1 MPQPPYAK
9 VRAQLNGGAI
19 LTGGITA
26 TGGEVVQLSADPAGI
41 VGATQYLWE
50 LLSFPPA
57 FTLPAGWSADASGN
71 YYSTAQTP
79 PPFTLLTA
87 ADFDKY
93 ITRLTLNGGGPALT
107 GKETAAQLEA
117 IQALV
122 DETTAIQVLSAT
134 GLTQLGFFEG
144 NQFSLKGWAAGIR
157 ANIRLLA
164 ALIGGG
170 GTGDVVGPGAAVDNR
185 LALFSGTTGKLLKVA
200 SILVSDLF
208 LRTGSVAMTGD
219 IDLGTHKG
227 TNAGTPSNPSDLAT
241 KSYVDAHT
249 GGGSAGRGFPFTY
262 STNTTDAD
270 PGAGLLRGDN
280 ATLASSAHLFID
292 DVAANGATGMSAW
305 IASFDDQV
313 GAVKGILRVQSASDP
328 TKYIEWPVSG
338 ITTASGYSKVALG
351 TAWGPGGI
359 VTTASDTLVSF
370 DAEGVSANLNNQA
383 LTNAK
388 GFAYNGEIPTT
399 GATPAVNFS
408 TGDLQKTTLSANA
421 TPVFTAPAGI
431 GWVQWHVQQDG
442 TGGRSIAFPGTVA
455 GTPPQPAQGASTHT
469 FYGFFYDG
477 TNYHYIALSHTSLS
491 DLTVGDPHTQYALV
505 DGTRAFT
512 GGVRI
517 SQPAKTSGSPYA
529 LLVVGGAHTTLAAST
544 EACDLD
550 FELNRTVQ
558 FATGGIVTQRAV
570 VVRKTTYA
578 FVGAST
584 ITNAATVAIEGAPVA
599 GANATLTNKWALW
612 VQADSIRSDGSIE
625 AGGGTVSTDTA
636 ACVRIAYGKTFLSS
650 RNNAG
655 AADRSLVTFGVDGT
669 NLLTLGNASDVS
681 IWLQMAAAGGLNYRY
696 NNIVHYSA
704 SAGGIT
710 WGGAAAGFTVLWG
723 DTVNSIEF
731 GQQTNVSA
739 TYTGCTFLMH
749 SQDVSGGTATTGGA
763 FNRRAGDALGG
774 AGTRNGGHL
783 YDRPGAGASSNGN
796 WGWFC
801 QSGDAINFQS
811 MQGGIYCKNRSAAP
825 AGNPSGGGFLYAEG
839 GALKWLGSSGTPT
852 TIAAA

>member
-1 MPQPPYAK
+1 MTLSAEFSVNGDATVSGHTVAYASTVSLAALSLSFRTIAWEITSSSK
-9 VRAQLNGGAI
+9 SGTITPTITLAGAP
-19 LTGGITA
+19 LGITA
-26 TGGEVVQLSADPAGI
+26 SFPQVADPGDGLGRTWI
-41 VGATQYLWE
+41 VKCTQ
-50 LLSFPPA
+50 
-57 FTLPAGWSADASGN
+57 TDAEGN
-71 YYSTAQTP
+71 ESVAY
-79 PPFTLLTA
+79 
-87 ADFDKY
+87 
-93 ITRLTLNGGGPALT
+93 RVVGTLNTSNRLPICAD
-107 GKETAAQLEA
+107 EAAYRN
-117 IQALV
+117 
-122 DETTAIQVLSAT
+122 AT
-134 GLTQLGFFEG
+134 H
-144 NQFSLKGWAAGIR
+144 GWTEVF
-157 ANIRLLA
+157 NELLA
-164 ALIGGG
+164 AIGGG
-170 GTGDVVGPGAAVDNR
+170 GTGDVIGPAGATSGN
-185 LALFSGTTGKLLKVA
+185 LPKFSSGTGKA
-200 SILVSDLF
+200 VSDSGIATADVL
-208 LRTGSVAMTGD
+208 LRTGAVALTGD
-219 IDLGTHKG
+219 LPAGTHKITG
-227 TNAGTPSNPSDLAT
+227 LGTPSVSTDAAT
-241 KSYVDAHT
+241 KAYVDAHT
-249 GGGSAGRGFPFTY
+249 SGGSGRGFPFTY
-262 STNTTDAD
+262 AGAGSIGDAD
-270 PGAGLLRGDN
+270 PGAGFFRGDN

-292 DVAANGATGMSAW
+292 DVAANGATGMAAW

-313 GAVKGILRVQSASDP
+313 GAVKGVLRVQSASDP
-328 TKYIEWPVSG
+328 TKFIEWPVSG

-370 DAEGVSANLNNQA
+370 DAFGVSANLNNQA
-383 LTNAK
+383 LTNARS
-388 GFAYNGEIPTT
+388 FSYNGEVATT
-399 GATPAVNFS
+399 GATPSVDFS
-408 TGDLQKTTLSANA
+408 TGDLQKTTLNANA
-421 TPVFTAPAGI
+421 TPTFGAPTPNT
-431 GWVQWHVQQDG
+431 WVQWHVQQDA
-442 TGGRSIAFPGTVA
+442 TGGRSITFPGTVA
-455 GTPPQPAQGASTHT
+455 GLPPQPAQGINAHT

-477 TNYHYIALSHTSLS
+477 TNYHYASLSHTALS

-517 SQPAKTSGSPYA
+517 SQAAKTSGSPYA
-529 LLVVGGAHTTLAAST
+529 ILVVGGAHTTLAAST

-825 AGNPSGGGFLYAEG
+825 TGNPSGGGFLYAEG
-839 GALKWLGSSGTPT
+839 GALKWLGSGGTPT